1 MKPVITL
8 VGRPNVGKSTLFNQ
22 LTRTRDALVA
32 NFPGLTRDRRY
43 GIGRVGDAD
52 YLVVDTGGLSGD
64 RESIQGRMA
73 QQTEIALRESDIVLL
88 IVDGRDELTAADELI
103 AADLRT
109 YGKPIV
115 LVVNKTE
122 GLDPQQACAEFH
134 ALGIGVLYPVSAAHG
149 RGVSHLMEY
158 VLSQIPDAGCAIE
171 EVSEQQ
177 HAIRIAFV
185 GRPNVGKSTLVN
197 RLIGE
202 ERLLTFDQPGTT
214 RDSIEVPFERNG
226 QDYVLVDTAGVRRR
240 SRVKETVEKFSV
252 VKSLQAIMSAHV
264 VILVLDACQGIS
276 DQDVVLLGLI
286 VDAGRA
292 LVLVVNKWDGLSDA
306 QRSQVRRDVERRL
319 SFLNFAERH
328 MISALHGSGV
338 GKLMPA
344 VQRAYHSAMLQVT
357 TAKLTRLLEQAVQAH
372 QPPLIRGRRIK
383 LRYAHQG
390 GQNPPRFIIH
400 GNQTEHVPAAYKRY
414 LTNFIIEALRLRGTP
429 VRLEF
434 KTGKNPY
441 AGRRN
446 KLTPRQQRK
455 RQRMLRR
462 VKRKS

>member
-1 MKPVITL
+1 MKSVITL

-32 NFPGLTRDRRY
+32 NYPGLTRDRRY
-43 GIGRVGDAD
+43 GIGRVGDAQ
-52 YLVVDTGGLSGD
+52 YLVVDTGGLGGD
-64 RESIQGRMA
+64 KESIQGRMA
-73 QQTEIALRESDIVLL
+73 QQTQIALRESDIILL
-88 IVDGRDELTAADELI
+88 LVDGRDGLTATDELI
-103 AADLRT
+103 AADLRI
-109 YGKPIV
+109 YGRPIV

-122 GLDPQQACAEFH
+122 GLDPQQTCAEFH
-134 ALGIGVLYPVSAAHG
+134 SLGIGMPHPVAAAHG
-149 RGVSHLMEY
+149 RGVSRLMEH
-158 VLSQIPDAGCAIE
+158 VLSLIPDDGNAVGEI
-171 EVSEQQ
+171 SEQQ
-177 HAIRIAFV
+177 HAIHIAFV
-185 GRPNVGKSTLVN
+185 GRPNAGKSTLVN

-214 RDSIEVPFERNG
+214 RDSIEVAFEHNG
-226 QDYVLVDTAGVRRR
+226 QDYILVDTAGVRRR
-240 SRVKETVEKFSV
+240 SRVKDTVEKFSV

-264 VILVLDACQGIS
+264 VILVLDARQGIA

-286 VDAGRA
+286 LDAGRA
-292 LVLVVNKWDGLSDA
+292 VVLVVNKWDGLNDE
-306 QRSQVRRDVERRL
+306 QRSQVKRDMELRL
-319 SFLNFAERH
+319 SFLKFAERH

-357 TAKLTRLLEQAVQAH
+357 TSELTRLLEQAVQAH

-390 GQNPPRFIIH
+390 GKNPPRFIIH

-414 LTNFIIEALRLRGTP
+414 LMNFFIEALRLRGTP
-429 VRLEF
+429 VRMEF

-455 RQRMLRR
+455 RQRMLRH
-462 VKRKS
+462 VKRGN